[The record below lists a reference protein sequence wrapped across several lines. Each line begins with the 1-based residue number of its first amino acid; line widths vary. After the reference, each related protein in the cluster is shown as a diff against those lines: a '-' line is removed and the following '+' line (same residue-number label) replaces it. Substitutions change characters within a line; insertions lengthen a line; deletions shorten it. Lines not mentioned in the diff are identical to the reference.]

1 MLTLNSIA
9 ELRRAKETAEF
20 FDSLEAH
27 EQPEWVEQLA
37 SRLEYPAADS
47 QVPHVSVLDTGVN
60 AGHRLLRPLL
70 ADTDM
75 HTVDPAWGVDDS
87 NGHGTEM
94 SGLSLYGNLVGAL
107 DSNSTL
113 QIAHRLESVKLLPGN
128 GANTHDPAHH
138 GYLTVDAVQQL
149 LVAAPD
155 RKRVVYT
162 SCLLYTSPS
171 PRDS

>member
-60 AGHRLLRPLL
+60 AGYRLLRPLL

-94 SGLSLYGNLVGAL
+94 SAGGCS
-107 DSNSTL
+107 
-113 QIAHRLESVKLLPGN
+113 
-128 GANTHDPAHH
+128 
-138 GYLTVDAVQQL
+138 
-149 LVAAPD
+149 
-155 RKRVVYT
+155 
-162 SCLLYTSPS
+162 
-171 PRDS
+171 